1 MVGVPGKSK
10 GCNTCRRRKIRV
22 RALVCF
28 AIVKL
33 NSGGDFSAT
42 FKNHSARLAPKAA
55 ESAKDMHV
63 FQSSSTVPCKVQ
75 KSDMA
80 SRKLRLPWCNHQAK
94 ICPSRSRWHPTL
106 TSSGDLWKAAE
117 PIATQCLPSLV
128 TTLHSTSRSSPYF
141 GRSISL
147 PTVPLKL
154 ERPAS
159 GYRKSSIFQPEEHHC
174 ICLSRL
180 LQ

>member
-1 MVGVPGKSK
+1 MQEAEDPGKHSQFLQS
-10 GCNTCRRRKIRV
+10 G
-22 RALVCF
+22 
-28 AIVKL
+28 KL
-33 NSGGDFSAT
+33 TSDTGFSAT
-42 FKNHSARLAPKAA
+42 FKNHSARLAPKAV

-63 FQSSSTVPCKVQ
+63 FQSSSTVPCKVR

-80 SRKLRLPWCNHQAK
+80 SKKLRLPWYHRQSK

-106 TSSGDLWKAAE
+106 TSSGDLWKAVE
-117 PIATQCLPSLV
+117 PIAIQCLFSLV

-141 GRSISL
+141 GRSTAL
-147 PTVPLKL
+147 QTVPLNV

-159 GYRKSSIFQPEEHHC
+159 GYSKSSIFQPEARHC